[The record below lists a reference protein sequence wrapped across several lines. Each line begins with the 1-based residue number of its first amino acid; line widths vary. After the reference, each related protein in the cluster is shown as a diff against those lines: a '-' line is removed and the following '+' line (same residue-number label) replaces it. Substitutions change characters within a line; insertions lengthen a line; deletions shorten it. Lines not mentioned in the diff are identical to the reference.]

1 MTADRICLVSDDL
14 IAMASN
20 SDSCLNLV
28 ELTLEGVG
36 IAGAVKEFSRYSPS
50 DCKSVYAM
58 FISNRTLVISYNKGI
73 AKIDMATGEQTVLQ
87 SNGTPSCK
95 ELRARHCSS
104 RGSGRD
110 CI

>member
-1 MTADRICLVSDDL
+1 MTADIICLVSDDL

-20 SDSCLNLV
+20 SDSCLYLV
-28 ELTLEGVG
+28 ELTLDGVG
-36 IAGAVKEFSRYSPS
+36 IAGAVKEFSQYSPS
-50 DCKSVYAM
+50 DCK

-73 AKIDMATGEQTVLQ
+73 AKIDMATREQTVLL

-95 ELRARHCSS
+95 EVRARHCSS